1 MRVRKVKYSFI
12 QTGVVRIMS
21 KIQDGFFRNKTAF
34 VPIPQVI
41 AKDKELS
48 LKAKGLYLLIQSYI
62 TIPNFKLYK
71 SYLMSM
77 CVEGQCSF
85 DSAWN
90 ELKNKGYLKIFKIAK
105 ADTKGFYYEYDLLD
119 TAEPDTPSLT
129 VVRRDGT
136 IVEKTQENNNTP
148 EEIIEHTEETT
159 EENGSSVIEHTEK
172 EEFQEEISENS
183 IEESSNDYKNTL
195 EKVNNQ
201 IGYDDAVELY
211 KMLNSEYSDNAIK
224 MLSVLRDVIV
234 EILLCK
240 KDTIYIAGENR
251 NVDMVKAIFKK
262 ISSSHIEN
270 VITTCAEVFKDGT
283 NSVTNPKNYLTTSLY
298 NSVANGTFA
307 NIYP

>member
-1 MRVRKVKYSFI
+1 MRNRKIKYLFI
-12 QTGVVRIMS
+12 QIGVVRIMS
-21 KIQDGFFRNKTAF
+21 KIQEGFFRNKVPF
-34 VPIPQVI
+34 VPISQVV

-71 SYLMSM
+71 SYLMSV

-90 ELKNKGYLKIFKIAK
+90 ELKEKGYLKIYKVAK
-105 ADTKGFYYEYDLLD
+105 SDAKGFYYEYELLD
-119 TAEPDTPSLT
+119 AADSDTPALI
-129 VVRRDGT
+129 VIRKDGT
-136 IVEKTQENNNTP
+136 IVDKEQENNDNP
-148 EEIIEHTEETT
+148 IEIVEQPEETT
-159 EENGSSVIEHTEK
+159 DESVSSVIEHTEK
-172 EEFQEEISENS
+172 KEIQEENSENS
-183 IEESSNDYKNTL
+183 NKESYDYQTTV

-211 KMLNSEYSDNAIK
+211 KMLNSQYSDNAIK
-224 MLSVLRDVIV
+224 MISVLRDIIV

-251 NVDMVKAIFKK
+251 NIDMVKAIFKK
-262 ISSSHIEN
+262 ITSSHIDN

-283 NSVTNPKNYLTTSLY
+283 NTVTNPKNYLTTSLY

>member
-1 MRVRKVKYSFI
+1 
-12 QTGVVRIMS
+12 MS
-21 KIQDGFFRNKTAF
+21 KIQDGFFRNKVPF
-34 VPIPQVI
+34 VPISQVV
-41 AKDKELS
+41 AKDKEIS

-62 TIPNFKLYK
+62 TIHNFKLYK
-71 SYLMSM
+71 SYLMSV

-90 ELKNKGYLKIFKIAK
+90 ELKEKGYLKIYKIAK
-105 ADTKGFYYEYDLLD
+105 SDSKGFYYEYELLD
-119 TAEPDTPSLT
+119 TAEPDTPALI
-129 VVRRDGT
+129 VIRKDGT
-136 IVEKTQENNNTP
+136 IVEKEQENNDNPTETVEQP
-148 EEIIEHTEETT
+148 EETT
-159 EENGSSVIEHTEK
+159 DESVSSVFEHTEK
-172 EEFQEEISENS
+172 KENQEENSENS
-183 IEESSNDYKNTL
+183 NKESYDYQTTV

-211 KMLNSEYSDNAIK
+211 KMLNSQYSDNAIK
-224 MLSVLRDVIV
+224 MISVLRDIIV

-251 NVDMVKAIFKK
+251 NIDMVKAIFKK
-262 ISSSHIEN
+262 ITSSHIDN

-283 NSVTNPKNYLTTSLY
+283 NTVTNPKNYLTTSLY

>member
-1 MRVRKVKYSFI
+1 
-12 QTGVVRIMS
+12 MS

-71 SYLMSM
+71 SYLMSA
-77 CVEGQCSF
+77 CIEGQCSF

-136 IVEKTQENNNTP
+136 IAEKTQENND
-148 EEIIEHTEETT
+148 ISEETT

-172 EEFQEEISENS
+172 EKLQEELSENS
-183 IEESSNDYKNTL
+183 IEESSGDYKNTL

-201 IGYDDAVELY
+201 IGYNDAVELH
-211 KMLNSEYSDNAIK
+211 KMLDSEYSDNAIK
-224 MLSVLRDVIV
+224 MLSVLRDIIV

-251 NVDMVKAIFKK
+251 NIDMVKAIFKK
-262 ISSSHIEN
+262 ITSSHIDN
-270 VITTCAEVFKDGT
+270 VITTCAEVFKDGA

>member
-1 MRVRKVKYSFI
+1 MRNRKVKYLFI
-12 QTGVVRIMS
+12 QIGVVRIMS
-21 KIQDGFFRNKTAF
+21 KIQEGFFRNKVPF
-34 VPIPQVI
+34 VPISQVV

-71 SYLMSM
+71 SYLMSV

-90 ELKNKGYLKIFKIAK
+90 ELKEKGYLKIYKVAK
-105 ADTKGFYYEYDLLD
+105 SDAKGFYYEYELLD
-119 TAEPDTPSLT
+119 AADADTPALI
-129 VVRRDGT
+129 VIRKDGT
-136 IVEKTQENNNTP
+136 IVDKEQENNDNP
-148 EEIIEHTEETT
+148 IEIVEQPEETT
-159 EENGSSVIEHTEK
+159 DESVSSVIEHTEK
-172 EEFQEEISENS
+172 KEIQEENSENS
-183 IEESSNDYKNTL
+183 NKESYDYQTTV

-211 KMLNSEYSDNAIK
+211 KMLNSQYSDNAIK
-224 MLSVLRDVIV
+224 MISVLRDIIV

-240 KDTIYIAGENR
+240 KDTFYIAGENR
-251 NVDMVKAIFKK
+251 NIDMVKAIFKK
-262 ISSSHIEN
+262 ITSSHIDN

-283 NSVTNPKNYLTTSLY
+283 NTVTNPKNYLTASLY

>member
-1 MRVRKVKYSFI
+1 
-12 QTGVVRIMS
+12 MS
-21 KIQDGFFRNKTAF
+21 KIQDGFFKNKTAF

-148 EEIIEHTEETT
+148 EETT

-224 MLSVLRDVIV
+224 MLSVLRDIIV

>member
-1 MRVRKVKYSFI
+1 
-12 QTGVVRIMS
+12 MS
-21 KIQDGFFRNKTAF
+21 KIQDGFFRNKVPF
-34 VPIPQVI
+34 VPISQVV
-41 AKDKELS
+41 AKDKEIS

-71 SYLMSM
+71 SYLMSV

-90 ELKNKGYLKIFKIAK
+90 ELKEKGYLKIYKIAK
-105 ADTKGFYYEYDLLD
+105 SDAKGFYYEYELLD
-119 TAEPDTPSLT
+119 AAEPDTPALI
-129 VVRRDGT
+129 VIRKDGT
-136 IVEKTQENNNTP
+136 IVEKEQENNDNPTETVEQP
-148 EEIIEHTEETT
+148 EETT
-159 EENGSSVIEHTEK
+159 DESVSSVFEHTEK
-172 EEFQEEISENS
+172 KENQEENSENS
-183 IEESSNDYKNTL
+183 NKESYDYQTTV

-211 KMLNSEYSDNAIK
+211 KMLNSQYSDNAIK
-224 MLSVLRDVIV
+224 MISVLRDIIV

-251 NVDMVKAIFKK
+251 NIDMVKAIFKK
-262 ISSSHIEN
+262 ITSSHIDN

-283 NSVTNPKNYLTTSLY
+283 NTVTNPKNYLTTSLY

>member
-1 MRVRKVKYSFI
+1 
-12 QTGVVRIMS
+12 MS
-21 KIQDGFFRNKTAF
+21 KIQDGFFRNKVPF
-34 VPIPQVI
+34 VPISQVV
-41 AKDKELS
+41 AKDKEIS

-71 SYLMSM
+71 SYLMSV

-90 ELKNKGYLKIFKIAK
+90 ELKEKGYLKIYKIAK
-105 ADTKGFYYEYDLLD
+105 SDAKGFYYEYELLD
-119 TAEPDTPSLT
+119 AAESDTPALI
-129 VVRRDGT
+129 VIRKDGT
-136 IVEKTQENNNTP
+136 IVDKEQENNDNP
-148 EEIIEHTEETT
+148 IEIVEQPEETT
-159 EENGSSVIEHTEK
+159 DESVSSVIEHTEK
-172 EEFQEEISENS
+172 KEIQEENSENS
-183 IEESSNDYKNTL
+183 NKESYDYQTTV

-201 IGYDDAVELY
+201 IGYDDAVELH
-211 KMLNSEYSDNAIK
+211 KMLNSQYSDNAIK
-224 MLSVLRDVIV
+224 MISVLRDIIV

-262 ISSSHIEN
+262 ITSSHIDN

-283 NSVTNPKNYLTTSLY
+283 NTVTNPKNYLTTSLY

>member
-1 MRVRKVKYSFI
+1 
-12 QTGVVRIMS
+12 MS
-21 KIQDGFFRNKTAF
+21 KIQDGFFRNKVPF
-34 VPIPQVI
+34 VPISQVV
-41 AKDKELS
+41 AKDKEIS

-71 SYLMSM
+71 SYLMSV

-90 ELKNKGYLKIFKIAK
+90 ELKEKGYLKIYKIAK
-105 ADTKGFYYEYDLLD
+105 SDSKGFYYEYELLD
-119 TAEPDTPSLT
+119 IAEPDTPALI
-129 VVRRDGT
+129 VIRKDGT
-136 IVEKTQENNNTP
+136 IVEKEQENNDNPT
-148 EEIIEHTEETT
+148 ETVEQTEETT
-159 EENGSSVIEHTEK
+159 DESVSSVFEHTEK
-172 EEFQEEISENS
+172 KENQEENSENS
-183 IEESSNDYKNTL
+183 NKESYDYQTTV

-211 KMLNSEYSDNAIK
+211 KMLNSQYSDNAIK
-224 MLSVLRDVIV
+224 MISVLRDIIV

-251 NVDMVKAIFKK
+251 NIDMVKAIFKK
-262 ISSSHIEN
+262 ITSSHIDN

-283 NSVTNPKNYLTTSLY
+283 NTVTNPKNYLTTSLY

>member
-21 KIQDGFFRNKTAF
+21 KSQDGFFRNKTAF

-224 MLSVLRDVIV
+224 MLSVLRDIIV

>member
-1 MRVRKVKYSFI
+1 
-12 QTGVVRIMS
+12 MS
-21 KIQDGFFRNKTAF
+21 KIQDGFFRNKVPF
-34 VPIPQVI
+34 VPISQVV

-71 SYLMSM
+71 SYLMSV

-90 ELKNKGYLKIFKIAK
+90 ELKEKGYLKIYKIAK
-105 ADTKGFYYEYDLLD
+105 SDAKGFYYEYELLD
-119 TAEPDTPSLT
+119 AAESDTPALI
-129 VVRRDGT
+129 VIRKDGT
-136 IVEKTQENNNTP
+136 IVDKEQENNDNP
-148 EEIIEHTEETT
+148 IEIVEQPEETT
-159 EENGSSVIEHTEK
+159 GESVSSVIEHTEK
-172 EEFQEEISENS
+172 KEIQEENSENS
-183 IEESSNDYKNTL
+183 NKESYDYQTTV

-201 IGYDDAVELY
+201 IGYDDAVELH
-211 KMLNSEYSDNAIK
+211 KMLNSQYSDNAIK
-224 MLSVLRDVIV
+224 MISVLRDIIV

-240 KDTIYIAGENR
+240 KDTIYISGENR

-262 ISSSHIEN
+262 ITSSHIDN

-283 NSVTNPKNYLTTSLY
+283 NTVTNPKNYLTTSLY

>member
-1 MRVRKVKYSFI
+1 
-12 QTGVVRIMS
+12 MS
-21 KIQDGFFRNKTAF
+21 KIQDGFFRNKVPF
-34 VPIPQVI
+34 VPISQVV
-41 AKDKELS
+41 AKDKEIS
-48 LKAKGLYLLIQSYI
+48 LKVKGLYLLIQSYI

-71 SYLMSM
+71 SYLMSV

-90 ELKNKGYLKIFKIAK
+90 ELKEKGYLKIYKIAK
-105 ADTKGFYYEYDLLD
+105 SDSKGFYYEYELLD
-119 TAEPDTPSLT
+119 AAEPDTPALI
-129 VVRRDGT
+129 VIRKDGT
-136 IVEKTQENNNTP
+136 IVEKEQENNDNPTETVEQP
-148 EEIIEHTEETT
+148 EETT
-159 EENGSSVIEHTEK
+159 DERVSSVFEHTEK
-172 EEFQEEISENS
+172 KENQEENSENS
-183 IEESSNDYKNTL
+183 NKESYDYQTTV

-211 KMLNSEYSDNAIK
+211 KMLNSQYSDNAIK
-224 MLSVLRDVIV
+224 MISVLRDIIV

-251 NVDMVKAIFKK
+251 NIDMVKAIFKK
-262 ISSSHIEN
+262 ITSSHIDN

-283 NSVTNPKNYLTTSLY
+283 NTVTNPKNYLTTSLY

>member
-1 MRVRKVKYSFI
+1 
-12 QTGVVRIMS
+12 MS
-21 KIQDGFFRNKTAF
+21 KIQDGFFRNKVPF
-34 VPIPQVI
+34 VPISQVV

-71 SYLMSM
+71 SYLMSV

-148 EEIIEHTEETT
+148 EETT

-224 MLSVLRDVIV
+224 MLSVLRDIIV

>member
-1 MRVRKVKYSFI
+1 MRNRKVKYLFI
-12 QTGVVRIMS
+12 QIGVVRIMS
-21 KIQDGFFRNKTAF
+21 KIQEGFFKNKVPF
-34 VPIPQVI
+34 VPISQVV

-71 SYLMSM
+71 SYLMSV

-90 ELKNKGYLKIFKIAK
+90 ELKEKGYLKIYKVAK
-105 ADTKGFYYEYDLLD
+105 SDAKGFYYEYELLD
-119 TAEPDTPSLT
+119 AADSDTPALI
-129 VVRRDGT
+129 VIRKDGT
-136 IVEKTQENNNTP
+136 IVDKEQENNDNP
-148 EEIIEHTEETT
+148 IEIVEQPEETT
-159 EENGSSVIEHTEK
+159 DESVSSVIEHTEK
-172 EEFQEEISENS
+172 KEIQEENSENS
-183 IEESSNDYKNTL
+183 NKESYDYQTTV

-211 KMLNSEYSDNAIK
+211 KMLNSQYSDNAIK
-224 MLSVLRDVIV
+224 MISVLRDIIV

-251 NVDMVKAIFKK
+251 NIDMVKAIFKK
-262 ISSSHIEN
+262 ITSSHIDN

-283 NSVTNPKNYLTTSLY
+283 NTVTNPKNYLTASLY

>member
-1 MRVRKVKYSFI
+1 MRNRKVKYLFI
-12 QTGVVRIMS
+12 QIGVVRIMS
-21 KIQDGFFRNKTAF
+21 KIQDGFFRNKVPF
-34 VPIPQVI
+34 VPISQVV

-71 SYLMSM
+71 SYLMSV

-90 ELKNKGYLKIFKIAK
+90 ELKEKGYLKIYKIAK
-105 ADTKGFYYEYDLLD
+105 SDAKGFYYEYELLD
-119 TAEPDTPSLT
+119 AAESDTPALI
-129 VVRRDGT
+129 VIRKDGT
-136 IVEKTQENNNTP
+136 IVDKEQENNDNP
-148 EEIIEHTEETT
+148 IEIVEQPEETT
-159 EENGSSVIEHTEK
+159 GESVSSVIEHTEK
-172 EEFQEEISENS
+172 KEIQEENSENS
-183 IEESSNDYKNTL
+183 NKESYDYQTTV

-201 IGYDDAVELY
+201 IGYDDAVKLH
-211 KMLNSEYSDNAIK
+211 KMLNSQYSDNAIK
-224 MLSVLRDVIV
+224 MISVLRDIIV

-262 ISSSHIEN
+262 ITFSHIDN

-283 NSVTNPKNYLTTSLY
+283 NTVTNPKNYLTTSLY

>member
-1 MRVRKVKYSFI
+1 MRNRKVKYLFI
-12 QTGVVRIMS
+12 QIGVVRIVS
-21 KIQDGFFRNKTAF
+21 KIQDGFFRNKVPF
-34 VPIPQVI
+34 VPISQVV
-41 AKDKELS
+41 AKDKEIS

-71 SYLMSM
+71 SYLMSV

-90 ELKNKGYLKIFKIAK
+90 ELKEKGYLKIYKIAK
-105 ADTKGFYYEYDLLD
+105 SDSKGFYYEYELLD
-119 TAEPDTPSLT
+119 AAEPDTPALI
-129 VVRRDGT
+129 VIRKDGT
-136 IVEKTQENNNTP
+136 IVEKEQENNDNPTETVEQP
-148 EEIIEHTEETT
+148 EETT
-159 EENGSSVIEHTEK
+159 DESVSSVFEHTEK
-172 EEFQEEISENS
+172 KENQEENSENS
-183 IEESSNDYKNTL
+183 NKESYDYQTTV

-211 KMLNSEYSDNAIK
+211 KMLNSQYSDNAIK
-224 MLSVLRDVIV
+224 MISVLRDIIV

-251 NVDMVKAIFKK
+251 NIDMVKAIFKK
-262 ISSSHIEN
+262 ITSSHIDN

-283 NSVTNPKNYLTTSLY
+283 NTVTNPKNYLTTSLY

>member
-1 MRVRKVKYSFI
+1 
-12 QTGVVRIMS
+12 MS
-21 KIQDGFFRNKTAF
+21 KIKEGFFRNKVPF
-34 VPIPQVI
+34 VPISQVV

-71 SYLMSM
+71 SYLMSV

-90 ELKNKGYLKIFKIAK
+90 ELKEKGYLKIYKVAK
-105 ADTKGFYYEYDLLD
+105 SDAKGFYYEYELLD
-119 TAEPDTPSLT
+119 AADSDTPALI
-129 VVRRDGT
+129 VIRKDGT
-136 IVEKTQENNNTP
+136 IVDKEQENNDNP
-148 EEIIEHTEETT
+148 IEIVEQPEETT
-159 EENGSSVIEHTEK
+159 DESVSSVIEHTEK
-172 EEFQEEISENS
+172 KEIQEENSENS
-183 IEESSNDYKNTL
+183 NKESYDYQTTV

-211 KMLNSEYSDNAIK
+211 KMLNSQYSDNAIK
-224 MLSVLRDVIV
+224 MISVLRDIIV

-251 NVDMVKAIFKK
+251 NIDMVKAIFKK
-262 ISSSHIEN
+262 ITSSHIDN

-283 NSVTNPKNYLTTSLY
+283 NTVTNPKNYLTASLY

>member
-1 MRVRKVKYSFI
+1 
-12 QTGVVRIMS
+12 MS
-21 KIQDGFFRNKTAF
+21 KIQDGFFRNKVPF
-34 VPIPQVI
+34 VPISQVV

-71 SYLMSM
+71 SYLMSV

-90 ELKNKGYLKIFKIAK
+90 ELKEKGYLKIYKIAK
-105 ADTKGFYYEYDLLD
+105 SDAKGFYYEYELLD
-119 TAEPDTPSLT
+119 AAESDTPALI
-129 VVRRDGT
+129 VIRKDGT
-136 IVEKTQENNNTP
+136 IVDKEQENNDNP
-148 EEIIEHTEETT
+148 IEIVKQPEETT
-159 EENGSSVIEHTEK
+159 DESVSSVIEHTEK
-172 EEFQEEISENS
+172 KEIQEENSENS
-183 IEESSNDYKNTL
+183 NKESYDYQTTV

-201 IGYDDAVELY
+201 IGYDDAVELH
-211 KMLNSEYSDNAIK
+211 KMLNSQYSGNAIK
-224 MLSVLRDVIV
+224 MISVLRDIIV

-262 ISSSHIEN
+262 ITSSHIDN

-283 NSVTNPKNYLTTSLY
+283 NTVTNPKNYLTTSLY

>member
-1 MRVRKVKYSFI
+1 
-12 QTGVVRIMS
+12 MS
-21 KIQDGFFRNKTAF
+21 KIQDGFFKNKVPF
-34 VPIPQVI
+34 VPISQVV
-41 AKDKELS
+41 AKDKEIS

-71 SYLMSM
+71 SYLMSV

-90 ELKNKGYLKIFKIAK
+90 ELKEKGYLKIYKIAK
-105 ADTKGFYYEYDLLD
+105 SDSKGFYYEYELLD
-119 TAEPDTPSLT
+119 AAEPDTPALI
-129 VVRRDGT
+129 VIRKDGT
-136 IVEKTQENNNTP
+136 IVEKEQENNDNPTETVEQP
-148 EEIIEHTEETT
+148 EETT
-159 EENGSSVIEHTEK
+159 DESVSSVLEHTEK
-172 EEFQEEISENS
+172 KENQEENSENS
-183 IEESSNDYKNTL
+183 NKESYDYQTTV

-211 KMLNSEYSDNAIK
+211 KMLNSQYSDNAIK
-224 MLSVLRDVIV
+224 MISVLRDIIV

-251 NVDMVKAIFKK
+251 NIDMVKAIFKK
-262 ISSSHIEN
+262 ITSSHIDN

-283 NSVTNPKNYLTTSLY
+283 NTVTNPKNYLTTSLY

>member
-1 MRVRKVKYSFI
+1 
-12 QTGVVRIMS
+12 MS
-21 KIQDGFFRNKTAF
+21 KIQEGFFRNKVPF
-34 VPIPQVI
+34 VPISQVV

-71 SYLMSM
+71 SYLMSV

-90 ELKNKGYLKIFKIAK
+90 ELKEKGYLKIYKVAK
-105 ADTKGFYYEYDLLD
+105 SDAKGFYYEYELLD
-119 TAEPDTPSLT
+119 AADSDTPALI
-129 VVRRDGT
+129 VIRKDGT
-136 IVEKTQENNNTP
+136 IVDKEQENNDNP
-148 EEIIEHTEETT
+148 IEIVEQPEETT
-159 EENGSSVIEHTEK
+159 DESISSVIEHTEK
-172 EEFQEEISENS
+172 KEIQEENSENS
-183 IEESSNDYKNTL
+183 NKESYDYQTTV

-211 KMLNSEYSDNAIK
+211 KMLNSQYSDNAIK
-224 MLSVLRDVIV
+224 MISVLRDIIV

-251 NVDMVKAIFKK
+251 NIDMVKAIFKK
-262 ISSSHIEN
+262 ITSSHIDN

-283 NSVTNPKNYLTTSLY
+283 NTVTNPKNYLTASLY

>member
-1 MRVRKVKYSFI
+1 
-12 QTGVVRIMS
+12 MS
-21 KIQDGFFRNKTAF
+21 KIQDGFFRNKVPF
-34 VPIPQVI
+34 VPISQVV
-41 AKDKELS
+41 AKDKEIS

-71 SYLMSM
+71 SYLMSV

-90 ELKNKGYLKIFKIAK
+90 ELKEKGYLKIYKIAK
-105 ADTKGFYYEYDLLD
+105 SDSKGFYYEYELLD
-119 TAEPDTPSLT
+119 TAEPDTPALI
-129 VVRRDGT
+129 VIRKDGT
-136 IVEKTQENNNTP
+136 IVEKEQENNDNPTETVEQP
-148 EEIIEHTEETT
+148 EETT
-159 EENGSSVIEHTEK
+159 DESVSSVFEHTEK
-172 EEFQEEISENS
+172 KENQEENSENS
-183 IEESSNDYKNTL
+183 NKESYDYQTTV

-211 KMLNSEYSDNAIK
+211 KMLNSQYSDNAIK
-224 MLSVLRDVIV
+224 MISVLRDIIV

-251 NVDMVKAIFKK
+251 NIDMVKAIFKK
-262 ISSSHIEN
+262 ITSSHIDN

-283 NSVTNPKNYLTTSLY
+283 NTVTNPKNYLTTSLY

-307 NIYP
+307 NIYLFSPFLFLSLFLTLRL

>member
-1 MRVRKVKYSFI
+1 MRNRKVKYLFI
-12 QTGVVRIMS
+12 QIGVVRIMS
-21 KIQDGFFRNKTAF
+21 KIQDGFFRNKVPF
-34 VPIPQVI
+34 VPISQVV

-71 SYLMSM
+71 SYLMSV

-90 ELKNKGYLKIFKIAK
+90 ELKEKGYLKIYKIAK
-105 ADTKGFYYEYDLLD
+105 SDAKGFYYEYELLD
-119 TAEPDTPSLT
+119 AAESDTPALI
-129 VVRRDGT
+129 VIRKDGT
-136 IVEKTQENNNTP
+136 IVDKEQENNDNP
-148 EEIIEHTEETT
+148 IEIVEQPEETT
-159 EENGSSVIEHTEK
+159 GESVSSVIEHTEK
-172 EEFQEEISENS
+172 KEIQKENSENS
-183 IEESSNDYKNTL
+183 NKESYDYQTTV

-201 IGYDDAVELY
+201 IGYDDAVELH
-211 KMLNSEYSDNAIK
+211 KMLNSQYSDNAIK
-224 MLSVLRDVIV
+224 MISVLRDIIV

-262 ISSSHIEN
+262 ITSSHIDN

-283 NSVTNPKNYLTTSLY
+283 NTVTNPKNYLTTSLY

>member
-1 MRVRKVKYSFI
+1 MRNRKVKYLFI
-12 QTGVVRIMS
+12 QIGVVRIMS
-21 KIQDGFFRNKTAF
+21 KIQEGFFRNKVPF
-34 VPIPQVI
+34 VPISQVV

-71 SYLMSM
+71 SYLMSV

-90 ELKNKGYLKIFKIAK
+90 ELKEKGYLKIYKIAK
-105 ADTKGFYYEYDLLD
+105 SDAKGFYYEYELLD
-119 TAEPDTPSLT
+119 AAEPDTPALI
-129 VVRRDGT
+129 VIRKDGT
-136 IVEKTQENNNTP
+136 IVDKEQENNDNP
-148 EEIIEHTEETT
+148 IEIVEQPEETT
-159 EENGSSVIEHTEK
+159 DESVSSVIEHTEK
-172 EEFQEEISENS
+172 KEIQEENSENS
-183 IEESSNDYKNTL
+183 NKESYDYQTTV

-211 KMLNSEYSDNAIK
+211 KMLNSQYSDNAIK
-224 MLSVLRDVIV
+224 MISVLRDIIV

-251 NVDMVKAIFKK
+251 NIDMVKAIFKK
-262 ISSSHIEN
+262 ITSSHIDN

-283 NSVTNPKNYLTTSLY
+283 NTVTNPKNYLTASLY

>member
-1 MRVRKVKYSFI
+1 MRNRKVKYLFI
-12 QTGVVRIMS
+12 QIGVVRIMS
-21 KIQDGFFRNKTAF
+21 KIQDGFFRNKVPF
-34 VPIPQVI
+34 VPISQVV
-41 AKDKELS
+41 AKDKEIS

-71 SYLMSM
+71 SYLMSV

-90 ELKNKGYLKIFKIAK
+90 ELKEKGYLKIYKIAK
-105 ADTKGFYYEYDLLD
+105 SDSKGFYYEYELLD
-119 TAEPDTPSLT
+119 TAEPDTPALI
-129 VVRRDGT
+129 VIRKDGT
-136 IVEKTQENNNTP
+136 IVEKEQENNDNPTETVEQP
-148 EEIIEHTEETT
+148 EKTT
-159 EENGSSVIEHTEK
+159 DESVSSVFEHTEK
-172 EEFQEEISENS
+172 KENQEENSENS
-183 IEESSNDYKNTL
+183 NKESYDYQTTV

-211 KMLNSEYSDNAIK
+211 KMLNSQYSDNAIK
-224 MLSVLRDVIV
+224 MISVLRDIIV

-251 NVDMVKAIFKK
+251 NIDMVKAIFKK
-262 ISSSHIEN
+262 ITSSHIDN

-283 NSVTNPKNYLTTSLY
+283 NTVTNPKNYLTTSLY

>member
-1 MRVRKVKYSFI
+1 
-12 QTGVVRIMS
+12 MS
-21 KIQDGFFRNKTAF
+21 KIQDGFFRNKVPF
-34 VPIPQVI
+34 VPISQVV
-41 AKDKELS
+41 AKDKEIS

-71 SYLMSM
+71 SYLMSV

-90 ELKNKGYLKIFKIAK
+90 ELKEKGYLKIYKIAK
-105 ADTKGFYYEYDLLD
+105 SDSKGFYYEYELLD
-119 TAEPDTPSLT
+119 AAEPDTPALI
-129 VVRRDGT
+129 VIRKDGT
-136 IVEKTQENNNTP
+136 IVEKEQENNDNPTETVEQP
-148 EEIIEHTEETT
+148 EETT
-159 EENGSSVIEHTEK
+159 DESVSSVFEHTEK
-172 EEFQEEISENS
+172 KENQEENSENS
-183 IEESSNDYKNTL
+183 NKESYDYQTTV

-211 KMLNSEYSDNAIK
+211 KMLNSQYSDNAIK
-224 MLSVLRDVIV
+224 MISVLRDIIV

-251 NVDMVKAIFKK
+251 NIDMVKAIFKK
-262 ISSSHIEN
+262 ITSSHIDN

-283 NSVTNPKNYLTTSLY
+283 NTVTNPKNYLTTSLY

>member
-1 MRVRKVKYSFI
+1 
-12 QTGVVRIMS
+12 MS
-21 KIQDGFFRNKTAF
+21 KIQDGFFRNKVPF
-34 VPIPQVI
+34 VPISQVV

-71 SYLMSM
+71 SYLMSV

-90 ELKNKGYLKIFKIAK
+90 ELKEKGYLKIYKIAK
-105 ADTKGFYYEYDLLD
+105 SDAKGFYYEYELLD
-119 TAEPDTPSLT
+119 AAEPDTPALI
-129 VVRRDGT
+129 VIRKDGT
-136 IVEKTQENNNTP
+136 IVDKEQENNDNP
-148 EEIIEHTEETT
+148 IEIVEQPEETT
-159 EENGSSVIEHTEK
+159 GESVSSVIEHTEK
-172 EEFQEEISENS
+172 KEIQEENSENS
-183 IEESSNDYKNTL
+183 NKESYDYQTTV

-201 IGYDDAVELY
+201 IGYDDAVELH
-211 KMLNSEYSDNAIK
+211 KMLNSQYSDNAIK
-224 MLSVLRDVIV
+224 MISVLRDIIV

-262 ISSSHIEN
+262 ITSSHIDN

-283 NSVTNPKNYLTTSLY
+283 NTVTNPKNYLTTSLY

>member
-1 MRVRKVKYSFI
+1 
-12 QTGVVRIMS
+12 MS
-21 KIQDGFFRNKTAF
+21 KIQDGFFRNKVPF
-34 VPIPQVI
+34 VPISQVV
-41 AKDKELS
+41 AKDKEIS

-71 SYLMSM
+71 SYLMSV

-90 ELKNKGYLKIFKIAK
+90 ELKEKGYLKIYKIAK
-105 ADTKGFYYEYDLLD
+105 SDSKGFYYEYELLD
-119 TAEPDTPSLT
+119 TAEPDTPALI
-129 VVRRDGT
+129 VIRKDGT
-136 IVEKTQENNNTP
+136 IVDKEQENNDNP
-148 EEIIEHTEETT
+148 IEIVEQPEETT
-159 EENGSSVIEHTEK
+159 GESVSSVIEHTEK
-172 EEFQEEISENS
+172 KEIQEENSENS
-183 IEESSNDYKNTL
+183 NKESYDYQTTV

-201 IGYDDAVELY
+201 IGYDDAVELH
-211 KMLNSEYSDNAIK
+211 KMLNSQYSDNAIK
-224 MLSVLRDVIV
+224 MISVLRDIIV

-262 ISSSHIEN
+262 ITSSHIDN

-283 NSVTNPKNYLTTSLY
+283 NTVTNPKNYLTTSLY

>member
-1 MRVRKVKYSFI
+1 
-12 QTGVVRIMS
+12 MS
-21 KIQDGFFRNKTAF
+21 KIQDGFFRNKVPF
-34 VPIPQVI
+34 VPISQVV

-71 SYLMSM
+71 SYLMSV

-90 ELKNKGYLKIFKIAK
+90 ELKEKGYLKIYKIAK
-105 ADTKGFYYEYDLLD
+105 SDAKGFYYEYELLD
-119 TAEPDTPSLT
+119 AAESDTPALI
-129 VVRRDGT
+129 VIRKDGT
-136 IVEKTQENNNTP
+136 IVDKEQENNDNP
-148 EEIIEHTEETT
+148 IEIVEQPEETT
-159 EENGSSVIEHTEK
+159 DESVSSVIEHTEK
-172 EEFQEEISENS
+172 KEIQEENSENS
-183 IEESSNDYKNTL
+183 NKESYDYQTTV

-201 IGYDDAVELY
+201 IGYDDAVELH
-211 KMLNSEYSDNAIK
+211 KMLNSQYSDNAIK
-224 MLSVLRDVIV
+224 MISVLRDIIV

-262 ISSSHIEN
+262 ITSSHIDN

-283 NSVTNPKNYLTTSLY
+283 NTVTNPKNYLTTSLY
-298 NSVANGTFA
+298 NSVVNGTFA

>member
-1 MRVRKVKYSFI
+1 
-12 QTGVVRIMS
+12 MS

-71 SYLMSM
+71 SYLMSA
-77 CVEGQCSF
+77 CIEGQCSF

-136 IVEKTQENNNTP
+136 IAEKTKENNDTP
-148 EEIIEHTEETT
+148 EETIEQIEETT

-172 EEFQEEISENS
+172 EKLQEELSENS
-183 IEESSNDYKNTL
+183 IEESSGDYKNTL

-201 IGYDDAVELY
+201 IGYNDAVELH
-211 KMLNSEYSDNAIK
+211 KMLDSEYSDNAIK
-224 MLSVLRDVIV
+224 MLSVLRDIIV

-251 NVDMVKAIFKK
+251 NIDMVKAIFKK
-262 ISSSHIEN
+262 ITSSHIDN
-270 VITTCAEVFKDGT
+270 VITTCAEVFKDGA

>member
-1 MRVRKVKYSFI
+1 
-12 QTGVVRIMS
+12 MS
-21 KIQDGFFRNKTAF
+21 KIQDGFFRNKVPF
-34 VPIPQVI
+34 VPISQVV

-71 SYLMSM
+71 SYLMSV

-90 ELKNKGYLKIFKIAK
+90 ELKEKGYLKIYKIAK
-105 ADTKGFYYEYDLLD
+105 SDSKGFYYEYELLD
-119 TAEPDTPSLT
+119 TAEPDTPALI
-129 VVRRDGT
+129 VIRKDGT
-136 IVEKTQENNNTP
+136 IVEKEQENNDNPTETAEQP
-148 EEIIEHTEETT
+148 EETT
-159 EENGSSVIEHTEK
+159 DESVSSVFEHTEK
-172 EEFQEEISENS
+172 KENQEENSENS
-183 IEESSNDYKNTL
+183 NKESYDYQTTV

-211 KMLNSEYSDNAIK
+211 KMLNSQYSDNAIK
-224 MLSVLRDVIV
+224 MISVLRDIIV

-251 NVDMVKAIFKK
+251 NIDMVKAIFKK
-262 ISSSHIEN
+262 ITSSHIDN

-283 NSVTNPKNYLTTSLY
+283 NTITNPKNYLTTSLY

-307 NIYP
+307 NIYL

>member
-1 MRVRKVKYSFI
+1 MRNRKVKYLFI
-12 QTGVVRIMS
+12 QIGVVRIMS
-21 KIQDGFFRNKTAF
+21 KIQDGFFRNKVPF
-34 VPIPQVI
+34 VPISQVV

-71 SYLMSM
+71 SYLMSV

-90 ELKNKGYLKIFKIAK
+90 ELKEKGYLKIYKIAK
-105 ADTKGFYYEYDLLD
+105 SDAKGFYYEYELLD
-119 TAEPDTPSLT
+119 AAESDTPALI
-129 VVRRDGT
+129 VIRKDGT
-136 IVEKTQENNNTP
+136 IVDKEQENNDNP
-148 EEIIEHTEETT
+148 IEIVEQPEETT
-159 EENGSSVIEHTEK
+159 GESVSSVIEHTEK
-172 EEFQEEISENS
+172 KEIQEENSENS
-183 IEESSNDYKNTL
+183 NKESYDYQTTV

-201 IGYDDAVELY
+201 IGYDDAVELH
-211 KMLNSEYSDNAIK
+211 KMLNSQYSDNAIK
-224 MLSVLRDVIV
+224 MISVLRDIIV

-251 NVDMVKAIFKK
+251 NIDMVKAIFKK
-262 ISSSHIEN
+262 ITSSHIDN

-283 NSVTNPKNYLTTSLY
+283 NTVTNPKNYLTTSLY

>member
-1 MRVRKVKYSFI
+1 
-12 QTGVVRIMS
+12 MS

-71 SYLMSM
+71 SYLMSV
-77 CVEGQCSF
+77 CIEGQCSF

-119 TAEPDTPSLT
+119 TAEPDTPSLI

-136 IVEKTQENNNTP
+136 IAEKTQENNDTP
-148 EEIIEHTEETT
+148 EETIDQIEETT

-172 EEFQEEISENS
+172 EKLQ
-183 IEESSNDYKNTL
+183 K
-195 EKVNNQ
+195 
-201 IGYDDAVELY
+201 
-211 KMLNSEYSDNAIK
+211 
-224 MLSVLRDVIV
+224 
-234 EILLCK
+234 
-240 KDTIYIAGENR
+240 
-251 NVDMVKAIFKK
+251 
-262 ISSSHIEN
+262 
-270 VITTCAEVFKDGT
+270 
-283 NSVTNPKNYLTTSLY
+283 
-298 NSVANGTFA
+298 
-307 NIYP
+307 

>member
-1 MRVRKVKYSFI
+1 
-12 QTGVVRIMS
+12 MS
-21 KIQDGFFRNKTAF
+21 KIQDGFFRNKVPF
-34 VPIPQVI
+34 VPISQVV
-41 AKDKELS
+41 AKDKEIS

-71 SYLMSM
+71 SYLMSV

-90 ELKNKGYLKIFKIAK
+90 ELKEKGYLKIYKIAK
-105 ADTKGFYYEYDLLD
+105 SDSKGFYYEYELLD
-119 TAEPDTPSLT
+119 AAEPDTPALI
-129 VVRRDGT
+129 VIRKDGT
-136 IVEKTQENNNTP
+136 IVEKEQENNDNPTETVEQP
-148 EEIIEHTEETT
+148 EETT
-159 EENGSSVIEHTEK
+159 DESVSSVFEHTEK
-172 EEFQEEISENS
+172 KENQEENSENS
-183 IEESSNDYKNTL
+183 NKESYDYQTTV

-211 KMLNSEYSDNAIK
+211 KMLNSQYSDNAIK
-224 MLSVLRDVIV
+224 MISVLRDIIV

-251 NVDMVKAIFKK
+251 NIDMVKAIFKK
-262 ISSSHIEN
+262 ITSSHIDN
-270 VITTCAEVFKDGT
+270 VITTCAEVFKDGA

-298 NSVANGTFA
+298 NSVANGTFS

>member
-1 MRVRKVKYSFI
+1 MRNRKVKYLFI
-12 QTGVVRIMS
+12 QIGVVRIMS
-21 KIQDGFFRNKTAF
+21 KIQEGFFKNKVPF
-34 VPIPQVI
+34 VPISQVV

-71 SYLMSM
+71 SYLMSV

-90 ELKNKGYLKIFKIAK
+90 ELKEKGYLKIYKIAK
-105 ADTKGFYYEYDLLD
+105 SDAKGFYYEYELLD
-119 TAEPDTPSLT
+119 AADSDTPALI
-129 VVRRDGT
+129 VIRKDGT
-136 IVEKTQENNNTP
+136 IVDKEQENNDNP
-148 EEIIEHTEETT
+148 IEIVEQPEETT
-159 EENGSSVIEHTEK
+159 DESVSSVIEHTEK
-172 EEFQEEISENS
+172 KEIQEENSENS
-183 IEESSNDYKNTL
+183 NKESYDYQTTV

-211 KMLNSEYSDNAIK
+211 KMLNSQYSDNAIK
-224 MLSVLRDVIV
+224 MISVLRDIIV

-251 NVDMVKAIFKK
+251 NIDMVKAIFKK
-262 ISSSHIEN
+262 ITSSHIDN

-283 NSVTNPKNYLTTSLY
+283 NTVTNPKNYLTASLY

>member
-1 MRVRKVKYSFI
+1 MRNRKVKYLFI
-12 QTGVVRIMS
+12 QIGVVRIMS
-21 KIQDGFFRNKTAF
+21 KIQNGFFRNKVPF
-34 VPIPQVI
+34 VPISQVV
-41 AKDKELS
+41 AKDKEIS

-71 SYLMSM
+71 SYLMSV

-90 ELKNKGYLKIFKIAK
+90 ELKEKGYLKIYKIAK
-105 ADTKGFYYEYDLLD
+105 SDSKGFYYEYELLD
-119 TAEPDTPSLT
+119 AAEPDTPALI
-129 VVRRDGT
+129 VIRKDGT
-136 IVEKTQENNNTP
+136 IVEKEQENNDNPTETVEQP
-148 EEIIEHTEETT
+148 EETT
-159 EENGSSVIEHTEK
+159 DESVSSVFEHTEK
-172 EEFQEEISENS
+172 KENQEENSENS
-183 IEESSNDYKNTL
+183 NKESYDYQTTV

-211 KMLNSEYSDNAIK
+211 KMLNSQYSDNAIK
-224 MLSVLRDVIV
+224 MISVLRDIIV

-251 NVDMVKAIFKK
+251 NIDMVKAIFKK
-262 ISSSHIEN
+262 ITSSHIDN

-283 NSVTNPKNYLTTSLY
+283 NTVTNPKNYLTTSLY

>member
-1 MRVRKVKYSFI
+1 
-12 QTGVVRIMS
+12 MS
-21 KIQDGFFRNKTAF
+21 KIQDGFFRNKVPF
-34 VPIPQVI
+34 VPISQVV
-41 AKDKELS
+41 AKDKEIS

-71 SYLMSM
+71 SYLMSV

-90 ELKNKGYLKIFKIAK
+90 ELKEKGYLKIYKIAK
-105 ADTKGFYYEYDLLD
+105 SDSKGFYYEYELLD
-119 TAEPDTPSLT
+119 TAEPDTPALI
-129 VVRRDGT
+129 VIRKDGT
-136 IVEKTQENNNTP
+136 IVEKEQENNDNPTETVEQP
-148 EEIIEHTEETT
+148 EETT
-159 EENGSSVIEHTEK
+159 DESVSSVFEHTEK
-172 EEFQEEISENS
+172 KENQEENSENS
-183 IEESSNDYKNTL
+183 NKESYDYQTTV

-211 KMLNSEYSDNAIK
+211 KMLNSQYSDNAIK
-224 MLSVLRDVIV
+224 MISVLRDIIV

-251 NVDMVKAIFKK
+251 NIDMVKAIFKK
-262 ISSSHIEN
+262 ITSSHIDN
-270 VITTCAEVFKDGT
+270 VITTCAEVFKDGA